1 LPYGIFSKI
10 HYRKPN
16 TYGNL
21 MSTRSIVLEVCIDR
35 FASAEA
41 AVRGGADRIEVCGAL
56 GAEGVTPSIGLVE
69 QCMTLSGVS
78 RMVMM
83 RPHEGGFCYDESDIQ
98 TMLTDIAR
106 IKATGAEGIVIGAL
120 QSDQSIDR
128 ETCRRL
134 IDAARPMEVT
144 FHRAFDVTPEPLRA
158 LDALIELGCD
168 RLLTSGRAALAVDGV
183 KVLRELVLHA
193 GNDLN
198 VIAGTGICGRNVQAL
213 VESTGV
219 PEVHISGSRLESV
232 TERGEVCFGRQSR
245 VTQEE
250 KVRAVRRAIDEAL

>member
-1 LPYGIFSKI
+1 
-10 HYRKPN
+10 
-16 TYGNL
+16 
-21 MSTRSIVLEVCIDR
+21 MSSECDAIVLEVCIDR

-56 GAEGVTPSIGLVE
+56 GAEGVSPSIGLVE

-78 RMVMM
+78 HMVMV
-83 RPHEGGFCYDESDIQ
+83 RPHEGGFCYVESDIQ

-106 IKATGAEGIVIGAL
+106 IKVTGAEGIVIGAL

-168 RLLTSGRAALAVDGV
+168 RLLTSGQAALAVDGAV
-183 KVLRELVLHA
+183 VIRDLVQRA
-193 GNDLN
+193 GNDLQVMAGAGIKRQN
-198 VIAGTGICGRNVQAL
+198 VRAL

-219 PEVHISGSRLESV
+219 REIHVSGSALELA
-232 TERGEVCFGRQSR
+232 TQRGEVCFGRQSR
-245 VTQEE
+245 VTHEE
-250 KVRAVRRAIDEAL
+250 KVRAVRGAIDEAL